1 MGDAGGWASSG
12 SGTGVASTTAVK
24 RCAILFVG
32 RSPGDPHA
40 NELRALGFTVTEREV
55 LADDAE
61 LLQYPVVVLASTPLA
76 HLPIVAARLR
86 ARAGFGRRVVVA
98 RVDQAAP
105 PAAVRSL
112 LLCGVDETFADQ
124 TSSRR
129 LAARIIHR
137 LRERPELRC
146 VHPDV
151 SQTPAA

>member
-1 MGDAGGWASSG
+1 MGISGGWAWNR
-12 SGTGVASTTAVK
+12 SGTGVASTHTVK

-32 RSPGDPHA
+32 PSRGGPHA
-40 NELRALGFTVTEREV
+40 SELRALGFTVTEGEV
-55 LADDAE
+55 LPDDAE
-61 LLQYPVVVLASTPLA
+61 LLQYPVVVLASTSLA
-76 HLPIVAARLR
+76 NLPIAAARLR
-86 ARAGFGRRVVVA
+86 AKAGFGRRVVVA
-98 RVDQAAP
+98 RIDQAAP

-112 LLCGVDETFADQ
+112 LLCGVDETFAEQ